1 MDAMKW
7 IAWIA
12 LVTAC
17 QRGDDGRRNGAGA
30 RAPQGSDSVIVQLPR
45 APVTAEYKQDIAN
58 LCDVLHLS
66 GADQLPPGDRSPSI
80 AMWLGPNI
88 KTDAGHKFLVAIQ
101 PLSGEPKATALEL
114 EARRV
119 GLDGCALA
127 AEWR

>member
-1 MDAMKW
+1 MKW
-7 IAWIA
+7 IAWIV

-17 QRGDDGRRNGAGA
+17 QSGDKRPGSGTGTP
-30 RAPQGSDSVIVQLPR
+30 APGGSDSVIVQLPR

-88 KTDAGHKFLVAIQ
+88 KTDAGHQFLVAIQ
-101 PLSGEPKATALEL
+101 PLTGEPKATALEL

-119 GLDGCALA
+119 GLEGCALA